1 MAAPLPQR
9 ADVVIVGGGIV
20 GCSIAYH
27 LTKIGISNVVV
38 LERKQ
43 LTSGTTWHAAG
54 LVGQLRAT
62 RNLTELAK
70 YTADLFEGLEKET
83 GQATGFKQNGSIS
96 LALTDGRLEELLR
109 GASMAKNFGLAIDVL
124 SLGALKERL
133 PHYNFENVK
142 GGVFLPKDGQVNP
155 IDVTQA
161 LATGARSRGAK
172 VIENTKVSRIIVE
185 GSKVKGVETPGGT
198 IWADKVVIAGGM
210 WSRDLG
216 RSIGVNIPLHACEH
230 FYIVSEPIAELPRNM
245 PVVRV
250 ADECTYYKEDAG
262 KLMVGAFEPKAKPWP
277 AKGTIGIDEEHAF
290 VTLPEDMDHF
300 EPILSNAINRV
311 PLLETAGIQLF
322 FNGPES
328 FTPDNRYYLG
338 EAPEVRD
345 LYVATGFNSIGI
357 QSSGGAG
364 LVLSQW
370 IKNGH
375 PPMDVSGI
383 DIRRIHPFQ
392 SVKSYVR
399 DRVSETLGLLYAMHW
414 PYRQAETARGVRRSP
429 IHQFSDKLGAV
440 YGEVNGWERP
450 NWYARDGVKRDY
462 EYSYGRQ
469 NWFPCAQYE
478 ADRLKNDVVF
488 FDQASFAKFK
498 VEGADALK
506 VLNRVCCN
514 TVDVAAGRVV
524 YTQWLNDRGGIEAD
538 LTVTRL
544 AEQEFLVVT
553 GAVPQLRD
561 MAWLKRQS
569 EGSNCVAVDITSGLP
584 MIAIMGPKS
593 RALLEK
599 ISGADLSNAAFPFGT
614 SQEIEVGYAR
624 VRATRITYV
633 GELGWELYVPAEF
646 AAHVMETL
654 LAAGPEFN
662 LTPAGMHG
670 MNNARMEK
678 GYRHWGHDIADE
690 DTPLEAGLGFTVAW
704 DKPGGFIGREALL
717 KQREVKVLPKR
728 MVALALKDAGESAP
742 MMYHEEPVY
751 RNGVIVG
758 STTSGAWGHRVGKSL
773 ALAYVKND
781 GGVTADWLTSGS
793 WEVELAEA
801 LSPDVHSSP
810 SMTRRANASR
820 RDASPLKN
828 ESGPSMT
835 GPLSLCLEI
844 RARSR
849 WPPCCL
855 QPQ

>member
-1 MAAPLPQR
+1 MTTAQLPAR
-9 ADVVIVGGGIV
+9 ADVVIIGGGIV

-27 LTKIGISNVVV
+27 LTKIGITNVVV

-54 LVGQLRAT
+54 LVGQLRAS

-70 YTADLFEGLEKET
+70 YTTSLFEGLEKET

-96 LALTDGRLEELLR
+96 LALGEGRLEELLR

-124 SLGALKERL
+124 SLGELKERI
-133 PHYNFENVK
+133 PHYNFEGVM

-161 LATGARSRGAK
+161 LAQGARARGGK
-172 VIENTKVSRIIVE
+172 VIENAKVTRVLTKDGRAC
-185 GSKVKGVETPGGT
+185 GVETDSGT
-198 IWADKVVIAGGM
+198 IAADKVVVASGM

-216 RSIGVNIPLHACEH
+216 RSVGVNIPLHACEH
-230 FYIVSEPIAELPRNM
+230 FYIVSVPIEKLPRNM

-250 ADECTYYKEDAG
+250 PDECTYYKEDAG

-277 AKGTIGIDEEHAF
+277 AKGGPGIDDEHAF

-300 EPILSNAINRV
+300 EPILTSAINRV

-328 FTPDNRYYLG
+328 FTPDVRYYLG
-338 EAPEVRD
+338 EAPELRD

-370 IKNGH
+370 IKDGH
-375 PPMDVSGI
+375 PPMDVNGI

-392 SVKSYVR
+392 SVRSYTR
-399 DRVSETLGLLYAMHW
+399 ERASESLGLLYAMHW
-414 PYRQAETARGVRRSP
+414 PYRQAETARGARRSP
-429 IHQFSDKLGAV
+429 IHQYTDKLGAV
-440 YGEVNGWERP
+440 FGEVNGWERP
-450 NWYARDGVKRDY
+450 NWYARDGVKREY

-488 FDQASFAKFK
+488 FDQASFAKYH
-498 VEGADALK
+498 VEGKDALS
-506 VLNRVCCN
+506 VLNQVSAN
-514 TVDVAAGRVV
+514 NVDVPEGKIV
-524 YTQWLNDRGGIEAD
+524 YTQWLNERGGIEAD

-544 AEQEFLVVT
+544 GEQKFLVVT
-553 GAVPQLRD
+553 GAVPQTRD
-561 MAWLKRQS
+561 MAWLKRQT
-569 EGSNCVAVDITSGLP
+569 GDKNCVTVDVTSGLP

-599 ISGADLSNAAFPFGT
+599 VSGADLSNAAFPFGT
-614 SQEIEVGYAR
+614 SQEIEIGYAR
-624 VRATRITYV
+624 VRASRLTYV
-633 GELGWELYVPAEF
+633 GELGWELYIPAEF

-662 LTPAGMHG
+662 LTPAGMHS

-678 GYRHWGHDIADE
+678 GYRHWGHDMSDE
-690 DTPLEAGLGFTVAW
+690 ETPLEAGLGFGVAW

-717 KQREVKVLPKR
+717 KQRDIKVLPKR
-728 MVALALKDAGESAP
+728 MVTIALEDTSAACP
-742 MMYHEEPVY
+742 MMYHEEPLY

-758 STTSGAWGHRVGKSL
+758 STTSGAFGHRVGRSL
-773 ALAYVKND
+773 ALAYVKNAE
-781 GGVTADWLTSGS
+781 GVSADWLSTGT
-793 WEVELAEA
+793 WEVELAWKKHAAKVQFAPFYDPKGERIKA
-801 LSPDVHSSP
+801 
-810 SMTRRANASR
+810 
-820 RDASPLKN
+820 
-828 ESGPSMT
+828 
-835 GPLSLCLEI
+835 
-844 RARSR
+844 
-849 WPPCCL
+849 
-855 QPQ
+855 

>member
-1 MAAPLPQR
+1 MTTAKLPAR
-9 ADVVIVGGGIV
+9 ADVVIIGGGIV

-27 LTKIGISNVVV
+27 LTKIGITNVVV

-54 LVGQLRAT
+54 LVTQLRST

-70 YTADLFEGLEKET
+70 YTTKLFEGLEQET
-83 GQATGFKQNGSIS
+83 GQAIGFKQNGSIS
-96 LALTDGRLEELLR
+96 LALTDGRLEEILR
-109 GASMAKNFGLAIDVL
+109 GASMARNFGLELDVL
-124 SLGALKERL
+124 SPGEVRERI
-133 PHYNFENVK
+133 PAYNMESVK
-142 GGVFLPKDGQVNP
+142 GAVFLPRDGQLNP

-161 LATGARSRGAK
+161 LASGARTHGAK
-172 VIENTKVSRIIVE
+172 FFENVKVTRILTDK
-185 GSKVKGVETPGGT
+185 GSAKGVETTSGT
-198 IWADKVVIAGGM
+198 IHADKVVMATGM
-210 WSRDLG
+210 WSRELG
-216 RSIGVNIPLHACEH
+216 RSVGVNIPLHACEH
-230 FYIVSEPIAELPRNM
+230 FYIVSEPIEKLPRNM
-245 PVVRV
+245 PVVRIV
-250 ADECTYYKEDAG
+250 DECTYYKEDAG
-262 KLMVGAFEPKAKPWP
+262 KLMIGAFEPKAKPWP
-277 AKGTIGIDEEHAF
+277 PKGSIGIDDEHAF

-300 EPILSNAINRV
+300 EPILAAAINRV

-338 EAPEVRD
+338 EAPELRD
-345 LYVATGFNSIGI
+345 LFVATGFNSIGI

-364 LVLSQW
+364 LVLAHW

-375 PPMDVSGI
+375 PPMDVNGI

-392 SVKSYVR
+392 SVHSYVR
-399 DRVSETLGLLYAMHW
+399 ERVTESLGLLYAMHW

-429 IHQFSDKLGAV
+429 IHQYTDKLGAV

-488 FDQASFAKFK
+488 FDQASFAKYH
-498 VEGADALK
+498 VEGKDALP
-506 VLNRVCCN
+506 VLNRLSAN
-514 TVDVAAGRVV
+514 NVDVPEGKIV
-524 YTQWLNDRGGIEAD
+524 YTQWLNERGGIEAD

-544 AEQEFLVVT
+544 GEQKFLVVT
-553 GAVPQLRD
+553 GAVPQTRD
-561 MAWLKRQS
+561 MAWLKRQT
-569 EGSNCVAVDITSGLP
+569 GDKNCVAVDVTSGLP

-599 ISGADLSNAAFPFGT
+599 VSGADLSNAAFPFGT
-614 SQEIEVGYAR
+614 SQEIEIGYAR
-624 VRATRITYV
+624 VRASRLTYV
-633 GELGWELYVPAEF
+633 GELGWELYIPAEF

-662 LTPAGMHG
+662 LTPAGMHS

-678 GYRHWGHDIADE
+678 GYRHWGHDMSDE
-690 DTPLEAGLGFTVAW
+690 ETPLEAGLGFGVAW

-717 KQREVKVLPKR
+717 KQREIKVLPKR
-728 MVALALKDAGESAP
+728 MVTIALEDTSDACP

-758 STTSGAWGHRVGKSL
+758 STTSGAFGHRVGRSL
-773 ALAYVKND
+773 ALAYVKNAE
-781 GGVTADWLTSGS
+781 GVSTDWLSSGT
-793 WEVELAEA
+793 WEVELAWKKYGAKVQFAPFYDPKGERIKA
-801 LSPDVHSSP
+801 
-810 SMTRRANASR
+810 
-820 RDASPLKN
+820 
-828 ESGPSMT
+828 
-835 GPLSLCLEI
+835 
-844 RARSR
+844 
-849 WPPCCL
+849 
-855 QPQ
+855 